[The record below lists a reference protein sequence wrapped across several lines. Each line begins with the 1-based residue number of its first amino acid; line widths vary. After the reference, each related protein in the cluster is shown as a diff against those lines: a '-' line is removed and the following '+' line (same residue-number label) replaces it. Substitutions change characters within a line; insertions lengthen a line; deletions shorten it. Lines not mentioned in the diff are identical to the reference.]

1 MRFQLGL
8 AATAVVGAT
17 ATPLAGR
24 QSSSATQLFNFSDPI
39 AFENSFLASETQ
51 LLATSINTNVLYQFN
66 PLAKSPQAQTAAVVV
81 NATSLTG
88 VAQIA
93 PGKFVVLGGV
103 KGNLTYGYSDETV
116 YTVDFGHGAAKQKTA
131 PIVKAVASLP
141 DAVLLNGVAALPAHP
156 HVILATDSVTYS
168 IWRVDT
174 ATGAVDKAITDA
186 ALEAPA
192 NATFPLGANGL
203 KIHGGYAYF
212 TNTAAGIFGRVPI
225 TAAGDKA
232 GEVEVIYTVPAGTNF
247 DDFNIDDAGVAY
259 LSQSPGAVVKVT
271 TDGTASFVV
280 GADGDA
286 TLLGPTSITLAKGKK
301 AYVTTRGDVA
311 NGVGGQLFEVAL

>member
-8 AATAVVGAT
+8 AATAAVVGAT

-24 QSSSATQLFNFSDPI
+24 QSSATQLFNFSDPI

-51 LLATSINTNVLYQFN
+51 LLATSITTNVLYQFN
-66 PLAKSPQAQTAAVVV
+66 PLAKSPEADTAVVLT
-81 NATSLTG
+81 NSTSLTG

-103 KGNLTYGYSDETV
+103 KGNLTYGYYDETV
-116 YTVDFGHGAAKQKTA
+116 YTVDFGHGAAKKTA
-131 PIVKAVASLP
+131 PTVKAVASLP
-141 DAVLLNGVAALPAHP
+141 DAVLLNGVAALPANP
-156 HVILATDSVTYS
+156 SVILITDSVTYA

-174 ATGAVDKAITDA
+174 TTGAVDKAITDA

-203 KIHGGYAYF
+203 KIHDGYAYF

-232 GEVEVIYTVPAGTNF
+232 GDVEVIHTVPSGTNF

-259 LSQSPGAVVKVT
+259 LAQSPGAVVKVT

-280 GADGDA
+280 GADGDT

-301 AYVTTRGDVA
+301 AYVTTRGDVTD
-311 NGVGGQLFEVAL
+311 GVGGQLFEVTL